1 MLTIPGSEYRL
12 CDGVTRR
19 NFLQV
24 GALGVGGLTLGNL
37 LRSEAQAGVGKS
49 NKSAI
54 MIFLPGGPP
63 HQDMWDLKMD
73 APREIRGEFNPI
85 STNVDGI
92 QICEEFPRMA
102 KMADKFAFIR
112 SMVGA
117 RGGHDAKQCLYP
129 RASRTGVPQ
138 GGWPSFGATVS
149 KLMGAKHN
157 GSPAYAGL
165 QPQCGHR
172 PWGDPGEPGFLGA
185 SHAAFKPTFDGKAD
199 LALNSSISSDRLG
212 QRRGLLDA
220 FDNYRR
226 DVDGSGL
233 MAGLDSFEQN
243 AFGILTSSGLAE
255 ALDLEKEDPKLRER
269 YGRGSSKRQADGSHK
284 LLDDFLMAR
293 RLIEAGARCV
303 SLAFSRWDWHGG
315 NFKRGRED
323 FPMLDQALTALVEDL
338 DQRGMLDDTSI
349 VVWGEFGRT
358 PKINSKAGRDH
369 WPRVSTAVLAGGGM
383 NTGQVIGSTDR
394 LGGEANSRPVKFGEV
409 HATLFHNMGI
419 DVNKV
424 MINDLSGRP
433 QHLVDP
439 GIQPMKELI

>member
-1 MLTIPGSEYRL
+1 MLTIAGAKYRH

-24 GALGVGGLTLGNL
+24 GALGLGGLTLSGL
-37 LRSEAQAGVGKS
+37 LRNEAHAGIGKS
-49 NKSAI
+49 TKSAI

-73 APREIRGEFNPI
+73 APSEIRGEFNPI

-129 RASRTGVPQ
+129 RASRTGVPA
-138 GGWPSFGATVS
+138 GGWPSLGATVS
-149 KLMGAKHN
+149 KLMGAKN
-157 GSPAYAGL
+157 DGAPAYAGL

-172 PWGDPGEPGFLGA
+172 PWGDPGEPGYLGA

-199 LALNSSISSDRLG
+199 LTLNNSVTLDRLD
-212 QRRGLLDA
+212 QRKGLLEA

-226 DVDGSGL
+226 DVDSSGL

-243 AFGILTSSGLAE
+243 AFGILTSSGLAS
-255 ALDLEKEDPKLRER
+255 ALDLENEDPKLRDR
-269 YGRGSSKRQADGSHK
+269 YGRGSAKRQADGSHK

-338 DQRGMLDDTSI
+338 DQRGLLDDTSI

-369 WPRVSTAVLAGGGM
+369 WPRVSTAVMAGGGM
-383 NTGQVIGSTDR
+383 RTGQVIGSTDR
-394 LGGEANSRPVKFGEV
+394 LGGEADSRPVKFGEV

>member
-1 MLTIPGSEYRL
+1 MLTIAGSKYKL

-19 NFLQV
+19 NFLRA
-24 GALGVGGLTLGNL
+24 GALGMGGLALPGLLQADANAGN
-37 LRSEAQAGVGKS
+37 GKS
-49 NKSAI
+49 NKSVI

-117 RGGHDAKQCLYP
+117 HGGHDALQCNYP
-129 RASRTGVPQ
+129 RFSRAGAPS
-138 GGWPSFGATVS
+138 GGWPSFGATLS
-149 KLMGAKHN
+149 RLMGAKN
-157 GSPAYAGL
+157 DGAPAFAGL
-165 QPQCGHR
+165 QPVCGHR
-172 PWGDPGEPGFLGA
+172 QWGDPGMPGFLGA
-185 SHAAFKPTFDGKAD
+185 SHAPFKPTFDGKAD
-199 LALNSSISSDRLG
+199 LALNESVTLDRLDS
-212 QRRGLLDA
+212 RKSLLES
-220 FDNYRR
+220 FDNFRR
-226 DVDGSGL
+226 DVDNSGL
-233 MAGLDSFEQN
+233 MDGLDSFEQN

-255 ALDLEKEDPKLRER
+255 ALDLEKEDPKLRDR
-269 YGRGSSKRQADGSHK
+269 YGRGSAKRQADGSHK

-293 RLIEAGARCV
+293 RLVEAGVRCV
-303 SLAFSRWDWHGG
+303 TLAFSRWDWHGG

-323 FPMLDQALTALVEDL
+323 FPMLDQALTALVKDL

-369 WPRVSTAVLAGGGM
+369 WPRVSTAVLAGGGIKA
-383 NTGQVIGSTDR
+383 GQVIGSTDR
-394 LGGEANSRPVKFGEV
+394 LGGEADSRPVKFGEV
-409 HATLFHNMGI
+409 HATLYHNLGI
-419 DVNKV
+419 DVNKAWLK
-424 MINDLSGRP
+424 DLSGRP

-439 GIQPMKELI
+439 GIQPLKELI

>member
-1 MLTIPGSEYRL
+1 MLTIAGSKYRL

-19 NFLQV
+19 NFLKV
-24 GALGVGGLTLGNL
+24 GAMGFGGLSLGGL
-37 LRSEAQAGVGKS
+37 LRTEAQAGIRKS

-73 APREIRGEFNPI
+73 APREIRGEFQPI

-102 KMADKFAFIR
+102 KMADKFAFLR
-112 SMVGA
+112 SIVGA
-117 RGGHDAKQCLYP
+117 SGRHDAMQCMYP
-129 RASRTGVPQ
+129 RYSRNGAPA
-138 GGWPSFGATVS
+138 GGWPSFGASLS
-149 KLMGAKHN
+149 KLMGAKHD
-157 GSPAYAGL
+157 GAPAFAGL
-165 QPQCGHR
+165 QPVCGHR
-172 PWGDPGEPGFLGA
+172 EWGDAGMPGFLGS
-185 SHAAFKPTFDGKAD
+185 SHAPFKPTFDGKED
-199 LALNSSISSDRLG
+199 LIRNPNITLDRLD
-212 QRRGLLDA
+212 QRQGLLKA

-226 DVDGSGL
+226 DVDASGL
-233 MAGLDSFEQN
+233 MDGLDSFEQN

-255 ALDLEKEDPKLRER
+255 ALDLEKENPKLRDR
-269 YGRGSSKRQADGSHK
+269 YGRGSAKRQADGSHK

-293 RLIEAGARCV
+293 RLIESGVRCV
-303 SLAFSRWDWHGG
+303 SLAFSRWDWHSG

-338 DQRGMLDDTSI
+338 DQRGMLEDTSI

-358 PKINSKAGRDH
+358 PKINPKAGRDH
-369 WPRVSTAVLAGGGM
+369 WPRVSCAVVAGGGM
-383 NTGQVIGSTDR
+383 KTGQVIGSTDR
-394 LGGEANSRPVKFGEV
+394 LGGEANNRPVKFGEV
-409 HATLFHNMGI
+409 HATLYHNLGI